1 MSEFDD
7 FAARLGT
14 SSDASL
20 QQSSPL
26 SEDTQL
32 SADQERI
39 KRRTEAFNDIALQAT
54 RDSLGKV
61 SNPIERKRLD
71 AYYSLE
77 QKQKLLEGNTIDKY
91 HGLDGFQKMRIRK
104 ASDGDSGW
112 IEDKDGNRYEFRL
125 NSSSSTNI
133 DTPDLLRS
141 VQASSY
147 KSRIQPEA
155 VARASGK
162 SVDQLTEFD
171 YANYDHYA
179 QNEFIKRIT
188 SKEGYRS
195 ERYDPSKVY
204 SPVNADGL
212 EVYARF
218 EGEDSTSSKRKLT
231 TILNPYTGENVGYN
245 SSLDP
250 NVNADF
256 SLFRSLRNRSNAQ
269 KALAAQR
276 RGEYYRDTEMPEN
289 GYVDPNASMKRYYE
303 EYGDRTPLDSFVGG
317 YARQLGSAALSSA
330 GNIAVALNDTL
341 GGSEESKG
349 IFDLRRFA
357 DKDVAN
363 IAVGMRKERRD
374 TYNKYI
380 QNVSSKFEE
389 GDIAGGLWEFIK
401 NPAQVSMFV
410 GEQLGNMAPG
420 LIATAATGGAGA
432 ASFGAATATDLLANI
447 GMDFMEFR
455 KNHGRSMNAEEM
467 AKAYIRQLPAAAL
480 DALSDKILVGN
491 TNLLKTARY
500 TPLRA
505 VGQVTKEMGVEGTQ
519 EVTQNI
525 ASLMNSEDKSFDEA
539 LKDPSNISNF
549 MLGAI
554 GGGLMS
560 APVGTG
566 QITKH
571 MIKSAA
577 FQQFK
582 EKYEAKF
589 DQQAADA
596 GDTLATDHRQQRES
610 FITST
615 LDNYQQAK
623 DANDSTGMFKSITA
637 LNAKLKDTQS
647 GLSAYDKEHIKSTLY
662 DVVNDTI
669 ANLVKDGA
677 MNPATESVLNQLK
690 DSLGIQDNEQLKKDL
705 AKYAEVYG
713 SAANGRLATQNDT
726 YENDHDRQVKAEQF
740 ETLIENLGGTKA
752 EARKLLEEVAEE
764 NITSKTEGFDS
775 YLAAAKKAKEEGDT
789 HTFDGKVEDMSNR
802 VESMAIKHAELIN
815 GLKDEMNKGAAVDS
829 KGMLSNDKIHIKYG
843 NEKDSARRGE
853 KASFDTSF
861 KQEAFNYSTRG
872 GIYRTADQIS
882 SEVQYMAEQL
892 NNLEGVPQ
900 EVKDKVNAFVSQVKQ
915 NDDLLEHLGYE
926 LHRGIK
932 GGTKF
937 NAEQESDVELSN
949 ERHAE
954 IKEAMESY
962 FNQYVAPRSASE
974 KLTAKEAYQ
983 LKKYTSGLS
992 LSELKSF
999 QKSLDPKKDSIA
1011 YEGVSAVIKN
1021 RERNI
1026 GIASSHDA
1034 WLKNN
1039 KNKEG
1044 KYQPAAVQET
1054 QSQAQSK
1061 PQVKPQEKPS
1071 TARDLKVTKDKIDKA
1086 TDVDELIESGAYIDN
1101 LIATVSDPSHKDYK
1115 NKPLMRKLK
1124 SIKKAI
1130 AERIAK
1136 LKAQNASNTH
1146 EDGSESTE
1154 TGQDIQSTMETAEGS
1169 QNGSEGSETVSEE
1182 NALANKSLDDL
1193 KTKYSIA
1200 LNKAGLEKEQVN
1212 AVVEVLI
1219 NNAKILADAF
1229 GMSVEDYLNTRFAGF
1244 QSMSQKEF
1252 EEKYSDA
1259 LYQDA
1264 WHGSPHK
1271 FDKFSL
1277 ESIGSGEGLQFHG
1290 WGLYF
1295 GREKEIAD
1303 DYRWKLSMLHGFT
1316 YDGKKLYGSE
1326 MHKLLADFIHSGTE
1340 YESDTA
1346 LREGLQQ
1353 FIDRRIKQNKELIK
1367 KHELT
1372 LSILRS
1378 RAFSPEKIEKIYAT
1392 IKKKGRKFRNRKF
1405 KDAIMRL
1412 YVDFNIDG
1420 KDGGRVQ
1427 QEIQNDIK
1435 YQEDIIKEYQNVEVN
1450 KLSYKNDNGQL
1461 FKVDIPNDEVLIN
1474 ENKLFKDQSEIVQ
1487 NAALS
1492 LIPNLTREEA
1502 INNHLTGND
1511 LYVKVKN
1518 LLGSPKEASLAFNNL
1533 GVKGIVYN
1541 EQRENDGFVIF
1552 DDKAVKVLEKYYQ
1565 RKEGQEAKGA
1575 TTISAN
1581 QSLITLF
1588 EKGDVSTALHETS
1601 HFFLN
1606 EVRELIKS
1614 GKAPK
1619 WMQDVWNTL
1628 QNQYNFNSLLDG
1640 TDSKSVKNWTRV
1652 QERFAR
1658 DFEAYMREGKAPKPE
1673 LQDIFD
1679 ACRKWL
1685 KAIYKT
1691 IRSLLGR
1698 NKLSPEI
1705 RQAFDALFT
1714 GEFKRDENITVQS
1727 EVDNS
1732 EELNTEA
1739 VEMYAIEDA
1748 VSKAIEQYSTFIDPS
1763 MSSKEANDI
1772 ALKLQEII
1780 DQAIRFPNS
1789 PYIAENLATLQN
1801 ILGDYKRQYEEALNK
1816 ETAKFNEEAI
1826 ESTSSSDEVEAL
1838 ITCNNVLNA
1847 YKNIDSNLSSD
1858 ELYSIAD
1865 KISEA
1870 IIKYNKFKNKEL
1882 QDLVQKLRELYD
1894 AYNAAI
1900 DEIWLNE
1907 NAHSINS
1914 DEDMSS
1920 EDETLE
1926 QLKERLINVR
1936 RKKTKEE
1943 KKAEGPVNPMGDVI
1957 LAQWRG
1963 VRIGNQLTGKPATK
1977 RDNLLKVFAEN
1988 EHIKRL
1994 SSYFRTKVA
2003 SMTLNAED
2011 GRSEA
2016 GLNRLIDK
2024 AVELLSGAVMQLE
2037 EIPEYT
2043 SRDKKQGKPNP
2054 QTLGTV
2060 NGKKEFKLLY
2070 SWNGVLSNMFNNNP
2084 HLQLLFAPK
2093 KITGNLHPKN
2103 GKPFANVYSAE
2114 MSKPVAAALLLAMSE
2129 LFANR
2134 TVSVMFN
2141 PQSRD
2146 EIAASFGTTAE
2157 AADPM
2162 QLDMYSKVVNRW
2174 GVFKNNICSTL
2185 GKLAMD
2191 NLGLARS
2198 PELAKKLF
2206 GTYENAEAA
2215 LGNLALVM
2223 AQQLG
2228 LLKVTDV
2235 YVGPEPTLETSRD
2248 KEAYNKEKATY
2259 DRCAK
2264 LEELGIGKDEA
2275 AKLGLGTAKIRH
2287 FYKFIDTKENAEL
2300 IKDLWLGPQIGLDE
2314 NGAPIVSG
2322 NKIERDESL
2331 GFKQFKTG
2339 VDTLTRTPKLDPKDV
2354 HNKAGRR
2361 KQEEF
2366 KLTPERMDVLNEE
2379 SQAPYYINLNIL
2391 DKLLSFCDNDMTKLK
2406 AALLKKMGYN
2416 DIITNKKKFKQL
2428 SYDEQQK
2435 IKGKNENVL
2444 RELDY
2449 LLAYAKLQRLLE
2461 EKGEFKGYFFEYF
2474 GSANGR
2480 SFMDTNT
2487 VNPQTAKSFT
2497 RFLMQPLT
2505 TKQEYDL
2512 NNREDIEKELFAVA
2526 QAFDCLKKYYSTDE
2540 YKNHNGASLAGKLLG
2555 LDVINKGTS
2564 AIEERLAELKEL
2576 QEDLLLSN
2584 DSTNEKVYKNFGWD
2598 GKVEN
2603 FGQACVAIDHCVRRL
2618 EAILNN
2624 NGSTEGAVIDSYL
2637 AVEND
2642 STTSGY
2648 VIKFMLMPLDEKLL
2662 MDYGPKVGFLNHA
2675 LIDANNNFSSDFKD
2689 RLKKYTSIDQLKA
2702 DPEFLDIYKT
2712 AAVEMISEFEI
2723 IENEIENKNIT
2734 IGDLVV
2740 EKACQRKDDDG
2751 EVMLTRLGSHLENS
2765 GMDASSITKGFNIV
2779 SAAIP
2784 HPEKDS
2790 KTGFWKVS
2798 SILRNLMK
2806 PIVMIFGYNA
2816 SNDSCRKRFAEA
2828 VMEEHIKDFLKL
2840 WHSEAVAKIK
2850 PGKNR
2855 AGDAYLTENGKKMLA
2870 KDPNKATEEDIKR
2883 AEAIFNF
2890 MTGAAIRV
2898 TGITNNKYQ
2907 ALKEF
2912 AEQLSEKSP
2921 YAVRFLPAKE
2931 GVLTNET
2938 LSLAEWY
2945 QLVIG
2950 NTYGQAITNFL
2961 SKRFKAYGD
2970 ANKALNNVS
2979 KIVFKLYSHV
2989 RNQLIRRELSKLAEL
3004 DDSSPNKAPTES
3016 RVQSL
3021 RSKYADKLR
3030 TKEGEAYKKLT
3041 ADMLNM
3047 TDLTVT
3053 ELKEIDEKVKPLF
3066 PMFPVAGLDP
3076 KWENKE
3082 QYYIRSVETTSA
3094 DLTGAA
3100 AYTEMWRK
3108 GSDGKFMPGFPAI
3121 SEGSQYR
3128 KLDPEYDNS
3137 YGDITEFSEGQR
3149 ILAVLL
3155 IHFFDGLLAQNT
3167 MSPML
3172 REKVKKYLTVVHD
3185 AFVASAKD
3193 SGAIGRVFNE
3203 ELFELTKN
3211 FNPFMEIN
3219 KILGRVD
3226 YYGRETGLVAKANEI
3241 CRNEKLEPFDFN
3253 SPLKPTQPKI
3263 TFNNLVKTMYGLGM
3277 KTNELKRKIF
3287 SLANPDGTENKIVV
3301 ANLGGDLDSGYN
3313 VSEQVHAPVSNVR
3326 MSTPTVEE
3334 KASIQEGDALGSK
3347 AAAWK
3352 DGYAIEKI
3360 EKDANATA
3368 EGRDRLVNDLNEY
3381 DELEGPVKNTP
3392 EFVEHVKSFLS
3403 LLNPE
3408 RLRELSLELAKSKKD
3423 ATTKGVYFTGQG
3435 QSGNRRI
3442 TVIKAKDVANEA
3454 DRQRRLA
3461 SRQVSAV
3468 SVYGHEVIHAAISEP
3483 LANAE
3488 IYGVTRERSALQKFQ
3503 NAVADKLHEL
3513 HGEHPE
3519 NFFRPDNYD
3528 SLTDAEKAL
3537 ADQSA
3542 LEFYNYMFNNADKDT
3557 IGGLQEFIAYA
3568 TTDPRMIELLK
3579 SMDASQYSAEYKGKN
3594 LFEKLCYIVKH
3605 IIKAAF
3611 GNLESRQ
3618 KVINTYTSLGNNPK
3632 KAANMH
3638 EAIEE
3643 LLVKLSYANKDA
3655 ASKLGNGKLSQ
3666 FEHMFEAL
3674 SSAAQLVKPVNDYLS
3689 NKIKWVFD
3697 LGGVANRFERTYKS
3711 FEQIIR
3717 EHGITENSGKMDTLK
3732 TLLLCPFSHNMRVAL
3747 IDTLIGCCEQGQR
3760 STFAHL
3766 IRDVS
3771 DKDDATAKIEALSA
3785 QQNLIDQTSRNAGA
3799 ATSMYIQE
3807 QFGGKLTDAEAV
3819 AGTKIGLGCDLQ
3831 CLFFNGYS
3839 IADIKKLAAG
3849 EGIEE
3854 AIAKHEDAIKQFY
3867 ANDKDGKMKATWTRN
3882 QCLGLAHFMNT
3893 NKGNPALCLNAR
3905 NIAKGILCSKKNAE
3919 VNEDLVNHID
3929 CLATLYALANAE
3941 PEHRL
3946 ALSIMKPEGLK
3957 AILQCHRNLI
3967 DNTRKGEYIEE
3978 AHVIKG
3984 WHASIIDDTRAYAV
3998 APVDPDT
4005 IKAMENDGY
4014 VLYENKA
4021 LPVDNMTDAVMGFYI
4036 KDANTPQHRQGAALQ
4051 ITSKRAIGQSLN
4063 SFMEANEHIIG
4074 DRKDYIRKQTKKAFA
4089 FKDRMQAKM
4098 ESLTDLKYEDF
4109 DTRKLIGSYYTP
4121 VINPKG
4127 DVVDFRI
4134 TMFNDFKDV
4143 AMHRNNN
4150 VCDVLSKM
4158 EATNVVK
4165 SSAGTHNSKIV
4176 HFLVDDMER
4185 NMDPDTHRLKH
4196 QYENFGEVALG
4207 SRDLRHRHDI
4217 KYVKLQLD
4225 PESEFVAPDI
4235 PAAILPSEMK
4245 MAMKKLEQ
4253 KGDGLWVREDWL
4265 YQIFGTPEMSLADFD
4280 VMQKENMRAA
4290 RNGIRVAENVIKGI
4304 ATLAKVAIVF
4314 KKPAVI
4320 VGNCVSNYMFHLM
4333 NGHNPVTAAA
4343 MDTENLQL
4351 LTRYMQF
4358 QKEVNL
4364 LDLKKDIGEAT
4375 DYEKA
4380 KLTRYRAEME
4390 NSPVHELVQEGL
4402 FSAIV
4407 EDNSKKDQDSIK
4419 FMIRKIKEN
4428 PIMQKAIKTKFGDTV
4443 NMDTLLGQAT
4453 GQIWMR
4459 EGTPIYDFIYTMTQ
4473 YSDFVSRLT
4482 DYRIGM
4488 ENMRKN
4494 KTIAGNPVMAARYR
4508 ELLIQQ
4514 IRDDYINYDIPQSK
4528 LMNYVNAMGITFFT
4542 KYFFRIQRVI
4552 RRIATRRPLMTF
4564 AMMAGKAHFD
4574 LPDNIFN
4581 QAVTS
4586 KHYSVIPR
4594 GLFENIEEA
4603 AKPQLFE
4610 IIDHPFSWLNAF

>member
-1 MSEFDD
+1 MSKIDD
-7 FAARLGT
+7 FFTQLRNQSDTSVQDQQPVIQAPAAPEEDAEAAAIEERRRQRSQLMNDLALQTTRDRL
-14 SSDASL
+14 SSI
-20 QQSSPL
+20 SSP
-26 SEDTQL
+26 
-32 SADQERI
+32 
-39 KRRTEAFNDIALQAT
+39 
-54 RDSLGKV
+54 V
-61 SNPIERKRLD
+61 ERKRLE
-71 AYYSLE
+71 SKFTVE
-77 QKQKLLEGNTIDKY
+77 QKLQLLEGNTVDKY
-91 HGLDGFQKMRIRK
+91 HGLDGFQRMRIKR
-104 ASDGDSGW
+104 SPDGDSGW
-112 IEDKDGNRYEFRL
+112 IVDKDGNTHEFRL
-125 NSSSSTNI
+125 SSSSSTYI
-133 DTPDLLRS
+133 DAPDLLGS
-141 VQASSY
+141 VQRSRY
-147 KSRIQPEA
+147 KSRTQPEA
-155 VARASGK
+155 VARATGK
-162 SVDQLTEFD
+162 PVDQLTEFD

-179 QNEFIKRIT
+179 QNEFIKKIS
-188 SKEGYRS
+188 SKDGYKS
-195 ERYDPSKVY
+195 EQYDPSKTY
-204 SPVNADGL
+204 SEINADGL

-231 TILNPYTGENVGYN
+231 TILNPYTGEDIGYL

-250 NVNADF
+250 NVNTGF
-256 SLFRSLRNRSNAQ
+256 SLFKSMRTAGNARR
-269 KALAAQR
+269 ALTAQR
-276 RGEYYRDTEMPEN
+276 LGEFYRDEINPEN
-289 GYVDPNASMKRYYE
+289 GYVDDLAAAKRLFE
-303 EYGDRTPLDSFVGG
+303 ENKTMETPDNFAVG
-317 YARQLGSAALSSA
+317 ALKQLGGSALNTV
-330 GNIAVALNDTL
+330 GNMAVAINDTL
-341 GGSEESKG
+341 GGSSQIG
-349 IFDLRRFA
+349 PGFDLRRYA
-357 DKDVAN
+357 DREAAD
-363 IAVGMRKERRD
+363 ITVGKTAKRRD
-374 TYNKYI
+374 EYNTYM

-401 NPAQVSMFV
+401 HPTQVSMFV
-410 GEQLGNMAPG
+410 AEQLGNMAPG
-420 LIATAATGGAGA
+420 LVATAATGGAGA

-455 KNHGRSMNAEEM
+455 KNHGRSMSPSEM
-467 AKAYIRQLPAAAL
+467 AKAYLKQLPAAML

-505 VGQVTKEMGVEGTQ
+505 AGEVAKEMGVEGTQ
-519 EVTQNI
+519 EVMQNI
-525 ASLMNSEDKSFDEA
+525 ASQMNAEDKSFTEA
-539 LKDPSNISNF
+539 ATDPSNISNF
-549 MLGAI
+549 MLGAL

-560 APVGTG
+560 GPVGTG
-566 QITKH
+566 QVARH
-571 MIKSAA
+571 MVQSAA

-582 EKYEAKF
+582 DKYEAKF

-596 GDTLATDHRQQRES
+596 GDTLASDHRQQREN

-623 DANDSTGMFKSITA
+623 DANDSTGMFKSITS

-647 GLSAYDKEHIKSTLY
+647 GLSAYDKEHIKATLY
-662 DVVNDTI
+662 DVINDTI

-690 DSLGIQDNEQLKKDL
+690 DSLGIQDNEQLKRDL

-713 SAANGRLATQNDT
+713 SASSGRLATQNDT
-726 YENDHDRQVKAEQF
+726 YENDHDRQAKAEQF

-775 YLAAAKKAKEEGDT
+775 YLAAAKKASEEGDT
-789 HTFDGKVEDMSNR
+789 HTFEGKVSDMSDR
-802 VESMAIKHAELIN
+802 IESMAIKHGKLIN

-843 NEKDSARRGE
+843 FDKSSAKRGE
-853 KASFDTSF
+853 EVSFDTSF
-861 KQEAFNYSTRG
+861 KKEAFNYSTRG

-892 NNLEGVPQ
+892 NSLEGVSQ
-900 EVKDKVNAFVSQVKQ
+900 ETKDKVNALVSQVKQ

-932 GGTKF
+932 GGARF
-937 NAEQESDVELSN
+937 DVEQESDVELSK
-949 ERHAE
+949 EKHAE

-962 FNQYVAPRSASE
+962 FNQYIAPRSSSQSE
-974 KLTAKEAYQ
+974 KLTSKEAYQ

-1034 WLKNN
+1034 WLKANRVN
-1039 KNKEG
+1039 G
-1044 KYQPAAVQET
+1044 KYNAATVQET
-1054 QSQAQSK
+1054 QSQVQSQPK
-1061 PQVKPQEKPS
+1061 PQAKPQEKPS
-1071 TARDLKVTKDKIDKA
+1071 TAKDLKITKSKIDKA
-1086 TDVDELIESGAYIDN
+1086 TDIDELIESSAYIDN
-1101 LIATVSDPSHKDYK
+1101 IITSVSDPSHKDYK
-1115 NKPLMRKLK
+1115 NKSLMRKLK
-1124 SIKKAI
+1124 RIKKAI
-1130 AERIAK
+1130 AERIAQ
-1136 LKAQNASNTH
+1136 LEAQDASNTR
-1146 EDGSESTE
+1146 EDGSGSTE
-1154 TGQDIQSTMETAEGS
+1154 TGKGGQSTGNGQRSS
-1169 QNGSEGSETVSEE
+1169 QNQSGENKPNNQNVSSSENSVTGGMSET
-1182 NALANKSLDDL
+1182 LRKSLQELYDKADINEL
-1193 KTKYSIA
+1193 K
-1200 LNKAGLEKEQVN
+1200 
-1212 AVVEVLI
+1212 
-1219 NNAKILADAF
+1219 
-1229 GMSVEDYLNTRFAGF
+1229 
-1244 QSMSQKEF
+1244 
-1252 EEKYSDA
+1252 
-1259 LYQDA
+1259 
-1264 WHGSPHK
+1264 
-1271 FDKFSL
+1271 
-1277 ESIGSGEGLQFHG
+1277 
-1290 WGLYF
+1290 
-1295 GREKEIAD
+1295 
-1303 DYRWKLSMLHGFT
+1303 
-1316 YDGKKLYGSE
+1316 
-1326 MHKLLADFIHSGTE
+1326 
-1340 YESDTA
+1340 
-1346 LREGLQQ
+1346 
-1353 FIDRRIKQNKELIK
+1353 NKEDHYERLITN
-1367 KHELT
+1367 EN
-1372 LSILRS
+1372 
-1378 RAFSPEKIEKIYAT
+1378 
-1392 IKKKGRKFRNRKF
+1392 KKKGTSEYDLQAVADYSYIRSFITKLIADLTRSGTTEQTSNSESQTEVLNVWHATGENANLSNLALRPFDYEGRHYQSVEHAYQSLKSGSFDEAIYNDPRWNNAGTKIQGRKGTDKKTNLQLMKNLIHESF
-1405 KDAIMRL
+1405 K
-1412 YVDFNIDG
+1412 
-1420 KDGGRVQ
+1420 
-1427 QEIQNDIK
+1427 QNDSAREELLATGNAKFTHKRPKGSNGIW
-1435 YQEDIIKEYQNVEVN
+1435 ETEFPRILEEVREE
-1450 KLSYKNDNGQL
+1450 L
-1461 FKVDIPNDEVLIN
+1461 
-1474 ENKLFKDQSEIVQ
+1474 KDYQSEI
-1487 NAALS
+1487 N
-1492 LIPNLTREEA
+1492 
-1502 INNHLTGND
+1502 
-1511 LYVKVKN
+1511 
-1518 LLGSPKEASLAFNNL
+1518 
-1533 GVKGIVYN
+1533 
-1541 EQRENDGFVIF
+1541 
-1552 DDKAVKVLEKYYQ
+1552 
-1565 RKEGQEAKGA
+1565 
-1575 TTISAN
+1575 
-1581 QSLITLF
+1581 
-1588 EKGDVSTALHETS
+1588 
-1601 HFFLN
+1601 
-1606 EVRELIKS
+1606 
-1614 GKAPK
+1614 
-1619 WMQDVWNTL
+1619 
-1628 QNQYNFNSLLDG
+1628 
-1640 TDSKSVKNWTRV
+1640 
-1652 QERFAR
+1652 
-1658 DFEAYMREGKAPKPE
+1658 
-1673 LQDIFD
+1673 
-1679 ACRKWL
+1679 
-1685 KAIYKT
+1685 
-1691 IRSLLGR
+1691 
-1698 NKLSPEI
+1698 
-1705 RQAFDALFT
+1705 
-1714 GEFKRDENITVQS
+1714 
-1727 EVDNS
+1727 NS
-1732 EELNTEA
+1732 EELNADTIEA
-1739 VEMYAIEDA
+1739 YDVEDTVSNAI
-1748 VSKAIEQYSTFIDPS
+1748 KQYSTSIDS
-1763 MSSKEANDI
+1763 NMSSEEAND
-1772 ALKLQEII
+1772 AVLKLQDII
-1780 DQAIRFPNS
+1780 DQAIKFPTS
-1789 PYIAENLATLQN
+1789 PYLVENMSTLQN
-1801 ILGDYKRQYEEALNK
+1801 ILGDYKRQYEEALNR
-1816 ETAKFNEEAI
+1816 ETTEFNSEAI
-1826 ESTSSSDEVEAL
+1826 ETAPQDEAEAL
-1838 ITCNNVLNA
+1838 ITCNNIINA
-1847 YKNIDSNLSSD
+1847 YKNIDTSLSSD
-1858 ELYSIAD
+1858 ELYSIASKLGD
-1865 KISEA
+1865 S
-1870 IIKYNKFKNKEL
+1870 IIKFARLKNEEIKK
-1882 QDLVQKLRELYD
+1882 LVQNIRELYD
-1894 AYNAAI
+1894 AYNAAG
-1900 DEIWLNE
+1900 DEAWTNE
-1907 NAHSINS
+1907 NAHSIDS
-1914 DEDMSS
+1914 DENMSP
-1920 EDETLE
+1920 EEETLE
-1926 QLKERLINVR
+1926 QLRERLINVKK
-1936 RKKTKEE
+1936 KKTKEE
-1943 KKAEGPVNPMGDVI
+1943 KKAEGSVNPMGEA
-1957 LAQWRG
+1957 LLSQWRG
-1963 VRIGNQLTGKPATK
+1963 TRVGNPLTGKPATE
-1977 RDNLLKVFAEN
+1977 RDALLKAFTEG
-1988 EHIKRL
+1988 ERIKRL
-1994 SSYFRTKVA
+1994 SSYFRTKA
-2003 SMTLNAED
+2003 AAMTLDAKD
-2011 GRSEA
+2011 GRNEE
-2016 GLNRLIDK
+2016 GLNRLVNT
-2024 AVELLSGAVMQLE
+2024 AVELLNGAVMQLE

-2043 SRDKKQGKPNP
+2043 SMDKKKGKPNP
-2054 QTLGTV
+2054 QTLGTESS
-2060 NGKKEFKLLY
+2060 KRTFKLLY
-2070 SWNGVLSNMFNNNP
+2070 SWNGVISNMFNSNP
-2084 HLQLLFAPK
+2084 HLQLLYAPDK
-2093 KITGNLHPKN
+2093 VTGNLHPRN
-2103 GKPFANVYSAE
+2103 GKPFANVYSAK
-2114 MSKPVAAALLLAMSE
+2114 MNKNVAAAILLAMSE
-2129 LFANR
+2129 FFANR
-2134 TVSVMFN
+2134 TVSTMFN

-2174 GVFKNNICSTL
+2174 GVFKNSICSTL
-2185 GKLAMD
+2185 GKLVMD
-2191 NLGLARS
+2191 NLGLTRS
-2198 PELAKKLF
+2198 SELTNKLF

-2215 LGNLALVM
+2215 LGNLVLVM

-2228 LLKVTDV
+2228 LIKVTDV
-2235 YVGPEPTLETSRD
+2235 YVGLEPTLETIKD
-2248 KEAYNKEKATY
+2248 KKEYNDERALY

-2264 LEELGIGKDEA
+2264 LEELGISREEA
-2275 AKLGLGTAKIRH
+2275 NKLGLGDAKVRH
-2287 FYKFIDTKENAEL
+2287 FYKFVDTKENAEL
-2300 IKDLWLGPQIGLDE
+2300 IKDLWLGPQLGLDE
-2314 NGAPIVSG
+2314 DGMPIMSG
-2322 NKIERDESL
+2322 NKIERNESL

-2339 VDTLTRTPKLDPKDV
+2339 EDTLTRTPKLDPNDV

-2366 KLTPERMDVLNEE
+2366 KLTPERMNVLNDE
-2379 SQAPYYINLNIL
+2379 SKAPYYINTDIL
-2391 DKLLSFCDNDMTKLK
+2391 DKLLSFCDGNMTKLRS
-2406 AALLKKMGYN
+2406 ALLKKMGYN
-2416 DIITNKKKFKQL
+2416 DIISKKKKFKQL

-2435 IKGKNENVL
+2435 IKGKNESL
-2444 RELDY
+2444 IRELDY
-2449 LLAYAKLQRLLE
+2449 LLDYAKLQRLLQ
-2461 EKGEFKGYFFEYF
+2461 EKGEFKGYFFGYF

-2497 RFLMQPLT
+2497 RFLMQPSST
-2505 TKQEYDL
+2505 YQEYEL
-2512 NNREDIEKELFAVA
+2512 GKRKDIEKELFAVA

-2540 YKNHNGASLAGKLLG
+2540 YKYHNGASLAGKLLG
-2555 LDVINKGTS
+2555 LDVIGEGEGKGVK
-2564 AIEERLAELKEL
+2564 AIEKRLALLKEL

-2584 DSTNEKVYKNFGWD
+2584 DSTNKKVYKELGWD

-2603 FGQACVAIDHCVRRL
+2603 FGQACVAIDHCIRRL
-2618 EAILNN
+2618 EAILDN
-2624 NGSTEGAVIDSYL
+2624 NGKAEGATISSYL

-2648 VIKFMLMPLDEKLL
+2648 VIKFMLMPLDEGLL
-2662 MDYGPKVGFLNHA
+2662 MNYGPKVGFLNHA
-2675 LIDANNNFSSDFKD
+2675 LIDANNGFSPDFKK
-2689 RLKKYTSIDQLKA
+2689 RLKEYTSIDQLKA

-2712 AAVEMISEFEI
+2712 AAVEMISEFNGIEQEI
-2723 IENEIENKNIT
+2723 DNKHIT
-2734 IGDLVV
+2734 IGDFVV
-2740 EKACQRKDDDG
+2740 EKSCQRKDDDG
-2751 EVMLTRLGSHLENS
+2751 NKILTRLGSHLENS
-2765 GMDASSITKGFNIV
+2765 GMNADSITKGFNIV
-2779 SAAIP
+2779 SDAIP
-2784 HPEKDS
+2784 HPVKDE
-2790 KTGFWKVS
+2790 KTGFWVVS

-2828 VMEEHIKDFLKL
+2828 VMDEHIKDFLKL
-2840 WHSEAVAKIK
+2840 YHNGGLNIKGAEITATPKGVELIASNPDKITDEDR
-2850 PGKNR
+2850 NR
-2855 AGDAYLTENGKKMLA
+2855 ANAIA
-2870 KDPNKATEEDIKR
+2870 K
-2883 AEAIFNF
+2883 F
-2890 MTGAAIRV
+2890 MFGAAVRV
-2898 TGITNNKYQ
+2898 TGLVNDRAQ

-2912 AEQLSEKSP
+2912 TDQLSSKSP
-2921 YAVRFLPAKE
+2921 YAIRFLPAKE

-2945 QLVIG
+2945 QLTIG

-2961 SKRFKAYGD
+2961 SNKFKPYGD

-2989 RNQLIRRELSKLAEL
+2989 RNQLIHRELAKLAEL
-3004 DDSSPNKAPTES
+3004 DDSGPKKAPTNS
-3016 RVQSL
+3016 RIQSL
-3021 RSKYADKLR
+3021 RSKHAKELR
-3030 TKEGEAYKKLT
+3030 VKEGEPHKKLT
-3041 ADMLNM
+3041 ADMLSI
-3047 TDLTVT
+3047 TDLTVA
-3053 ELKEIDEKVKPLF
+3053 EVNAINEKVKPLF
-3066 PMFPVAGLDP
+3066 PMFPVAGLEP
-3076 KWENKE
+3076 NLENKE
-3082 QYYIRSVETTSA
+3082 QYYIRSVETTSV
-3094 DLTGAA
+3094 DLTGAS

-3121 SEGSQYR
+3121 SEGSKYR
-3128 KLDPEYDNS
+3128 KIDSVYDNS
-3137 YGDITEFSEGQR
+3137 YGDVTEFSEGQR

-3172 REKVKKYLTVVHD
+3172 REKVQKYLTVVHD

-3193 SGAIGRVFNE
+3193 SSAIGKIFNE

-3226 YYGRETGLVAKANEI
+3226 YYGNMSGLVAKAHKI
-3241 CRNEKLEPFDFN
+3241 CEDEGLEQFDFD

-3263 TFNNLVKTMYGLGM
+3263 TFNNLVKTMYALGR
-3277 KTNELKRKIF
+3277 KTEDLKRKIF
-3287 SLANPDGTENKIVV
+3287 SLVNPDGTENKIVV
-3301 ANLGGDLDSGYN
+3301 ANLGGDIDSGYN
-3313 VSEQVHAPVSNVR
+3313 VSEQVHAPVSNAR
-3326 MSTPTVEE
+3326 MSTPTAEE
-3334 KASIQEGDALGSK
+3334 RASIQEGDALGSR

-3352 DGYAIEKI
+3352 DGYTIEKL
-3360 EKDANATA
+3360 ERDANATA
-3368 EGRDRLVNDLNEY
+3368 EGRDRLVNSLNEY
-3381 DELEGPVKNTP
+3381 DELEGPVKNTS

-3423 ATTKGVYFTGQG
+3423 TSTKGVYFTGQG

-3442 TVIKAKDVANEA
+3442 TVIKAKDIANEA

-3468 SVYGHEVIHAAISEP
+3468 SVYGHEVIHAAVSEP

-3557 IGGLQEFIAYA
+3557 MGGLQEFIAYA

-3655 ASKLGNGKLSQ
+3655 TSKLGGGKLSQ

-3674 SSAAQLVKPVNDYLS
+3674 NSAMQLAKPVNDYLS

-3747 IDTLIGCCEQGQR
+3747 IDTLIGCCEYGQR

-3771 DKDDATAKIEALSA
+3771 DKDDATAQIEKLSSL
-3785 QQNLIDQTSRNAGA
+3785 QNKIDQDSRNAGA
-3799 ATSMYIQE
+3799 ATSAYIQQ

-3849 EGIEE
+3849 EGIKE
-3854 AIAKHEDAIKQFY
+3854 AIAKHEDAIRQFY
-3867 ANDKDGKMKATWTRN
+3867 ANDKDGKMKFTWTRN

-3929 CLATLYALANAE
+3929 CLATLHALANAE

-3946 ALSIMKPEGLK
+3946 ALSTMKPEGLK

-3967 DNTRKGEYIEE
+3967 DSTREGEYIEE

-3984 WHASIIDDTRAYAV
+3984 WHASLIDDTRAYAV

-4014 VLYENKA
+4014 ALYEDKA

-4089 FKDRMQAKM
+4089 FKDRMQSKM
-4098 ESLTDLKYEDF
+4098 ESLADLKYEDF

-4158 EATNVVK
+4158 EAVNVVK
-4165 SSAGTHNSKIV
+4165 RSAGTHNSKIV
-4176 HFLVDDMER
+4176 HFLVDDMEK

-4207 SRDLRHRHDI
+4207 SRDLRHKHDI

-4265 YQIFGTPEMSLADFD
+4265 YQIFGTPEVSLADLD

-4290 RNGIRVAENVIKGI
+4290 RNGIRIAENVIKGI

-4320 VGNCVSNYMFHLM
+4320 AGNCVSNYIFHLM

-4351 LTRYMQF
+4351 LTRYMQL
-4358 QKEVNL
+4358 QKEVNI

-4428 PIMQKAIKTKFGDTV
+4428 PIMQKAIKTKFGDAV

-4488 ENMRKN
+4488 ANMRKN
-4494 KTIAGNPVMAARYR
+4494 KAIANNPALASRYR

-4564 AMMAGKAHFD
+4564 AMFAGKAHFD

-4586 KHYSVIPR
+4586 KDYSVIFR
-4594 GLFENIEEA
+4594 GPLENVEEA
-4603 AKPQLFE
+4603 VKPQSFG
-4610 IIDHPFSWLNAF
+4610 IIEHPFDWLNVF